1 MLGKYYLNQLV
12 SESAWHVLLPYSSLL
27 KIHNIY
33 WSKLD
38 TKCDSMACTKQ
49 QKVFTLCQTKWSW
62 LSKIIKNLPQF
73 WIASRK
79 IEKCGWYY
87 ATVWISKTIEWGE
100 PMFVQKPS
108 LFLLFKTAAK
118 LLCFLTIN
126 FTWAVTVWILSI
138 VWYMSE
144 KLFSTSF
151 LSFWPWK
158 EKSKPRPFKSQAL
171 NRRNSFSLLC
181 CCRRLHHYTIV
192 FG

>member
-1 MLGKYYLNQLV
+1 MLHLPVGKDWLVNFLMYVCICLRSCKWVSTNLNNYIALIFKWKWFKKFQHD
-12 SESAWHVLLPYSSLL
+12 AKQFL
-27 KIHNIY
+27 KTVTILNMNFQ
-33 WSKLD
+33 KPLD
-38 TKCDSMACTKQ
+38 
-49 QKVFTLCQTKWSW
+49 VG
-62 LSKIIKNLPQF
+62 
-73 WIASRK
+73 ASV
-79 IEKCGWYY
+79 C
-87 ATVWISKTIEWGE
+87 AKTIT
-100 PMFVQKPS
+100 
-108 LFLLFKTAAK
+108 FLLFKTAAK

-126 FTWAVTVWILSI
+126 FTWGSVTVWILSI

-171 NRRNSFSLLC
+171 NRRNSFSLC